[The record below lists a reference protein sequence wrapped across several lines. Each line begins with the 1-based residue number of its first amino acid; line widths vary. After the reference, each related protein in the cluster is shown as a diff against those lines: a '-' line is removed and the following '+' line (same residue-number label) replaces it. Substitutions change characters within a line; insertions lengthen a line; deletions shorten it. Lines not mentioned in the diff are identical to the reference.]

1 MMKNY
6 GHGFDIALAVIFL
19 YKADSAAALVRGM
32 VEPFA
37 AAYRDAVIAGKPFF
51 APGFDEFFTLPEEK
65 IFEVDGRGVFF
76 LF

>member
-6 GHGFDIALAVIFL
+6 EHGFDIALAVIFL

-65 IFEVDGRGVFF
+65 FFEINACGTLF